1 MKKNYFFFIVFL
13 TISSLI
19 YAQKPGGTSLDVEL
33 WLKADIINQ
42 SNNTEVNSWT
52 DQSGKNRTH
61 TQLGTNS
68 VPLFDKTNLMNFQ
81 PSLRFAPGIA
91 NRKLSYA
98 TNFVE
103 ATKSYFVFYVSKV
116 ETNSTTRG
124 IVYAFNASRNSNDG
138 WRYGNPLLTTAGVGT
153 TNSIESN
160 VDPRRMF
167 GINTSIR
174 TNSNSIAD
182 QLYYNGSLF
191 STMTNATRL
200 MNTNTGAS
208 IIGNSDTGGSY
219 PFYGNIQEIIVLS
232 STVGSTINTT
242 EFEKVLSYLA
252 IKYGIGLSN
261 TQVNYVNSNNDII
274 WDGTTNSSYQNDRF
288 GIGRDDNSGLY
299 QKQSKSY
306 TDEFATVYVGD
317 LATTNS
323 ENTSTITNN
332 HFLIFGS
339 NGLDGTQAYE
349 HNTSESFSDGTSLT
363 SDVNKRQ
370 RNILKAQ
377 TFGQTSFNV
386 NIKSKF
392 SASYLL
398 VSTTE
403 NFSTTTTR
411 VYALDSNKT
420 ANNIVINDGD
430 YISFASY
437 LTAPGGVTDGLKVW
451 LNANEENL
459 DLNGTNVN
467 LWRDLTVNGNDFTL
481 NNVNYS
487 NKTAPQFINC
497 DPRMNFNPTL
507 EFNTTAYLALAGN
520 QTTNPRPM
528 SVNAP
533 LDATSFVLYNS
544 SRSSGSLLY
553 THGFG
558 GTNPITSE
566 TRYPAVGFA
575 PANRQ
580 GRVRNEG
587 TGASN
592 NNGSLPGYLPNSTSL
607 QMVNTH
613 KANAI
618 NNAGYTIHD
627 FGGWQE
633 KVTST
638 GLFGDGFRMAQGA
651 TLGGASL
658 TDGSFVGLISEVFFY
673 ERALTSD
680 EQNKIRS
687 YLGMKYALTLDTNG
701 TSTTENYD
709 YILSDNITKV
719 WPGNSTPNSGY
730 HNNIVGLVRD
740 DAQSLNILRSRST
753 ATGSAITLLTKGSED
768 CGEDGESFDN
778 LNGLFVGHNNGSTTP
793 SDLRGN
799 EDICGQ
805 IDYSLT
811 GPSSRIWLAQNTNES
826 NTLPVSSKTITM
838 KASGDDFPFS
848 GSGYEV
854 YLLVADSDSK
864 LKNNQWDQIIP
875 MTYIDGEHIANY
887 TFSDQYTYFTFGAKS
902 AVGDCETCSFSGTKS
917 LDFIKTNWP
926 TRGDK
931 GPKIFNLGDDFNVN
945 VQYIDDNNLSSTN
958 YPRTSSLKSL
968 RNRRSGTDAVTTK
981 INFTND
987 EGTTISSAASF
998 EIFNID
1004 REAYRLN
1011 NVQVIGY
1018 CNGVEVYPKL
1028 NYTYPREE
1036 RSRYTI
1042 GTAGK
1047 ANAKAKGVRYN
1058 GNSGYT
1064 NKRGRMF
1071 VEFENTVQEIQII
1084 NTVTHS
1090 STSSGTMHLGIGPI
1104 EFYCPAP
1111 LPEPNEDGIIFTKQG
1126 TTEVLLCDEVD
1137 YSFRF
1142 VNTNCDTKITDFTD
1156 ELPEGMIWVNE
1167 SVSTELEIDGDI
1179 TGYGTRT
1186 LKLNNL
1192 KIPGGG
1198 SLYTVRAIAIFDDS
1212 ATAGDYN
1219 NQAKL
1224 SYENSSGI
1232 TTEIS
1237 SIDRLTGEL
1246 ATITSAV
1253 NSDRP
1258 KRVITSMSLNKKCFV
1273 LNDEIEVTLNI
1284 NNPNSFTLSNIFL
1297 NLEYDS
1303 EVFTLVD
1310 NSITTSTGL
1319 NIGTNTGDDGSLE
1332 YEDITLPVGIS
1343 TITFK
1348 VTASND
1354 ISNYEINPDTL
1365 NPVESTFSYDLTS
1378 ESEDI
1383 CLGSSTI
1390 NANGETDLYYCS
1402 SCTKSPTGGTALNSN
1417 VGIST
1422 LKNQFT
1428 NWPKEIPNG
1437 FLVLESGK
1445 KGMVL
1450 TRTNPAAIGE
1460 NNWVKGMIIFD
1471 TSDDKK
1477 CISIYNGSTWNCI
1490 QKSCNE

>member
-1 MKKNYFFFIVFL
+1 MKKINFFLIVFL
-13 TISSLI
+13 TINCLL
-19 YAQKPGGTSLDVEL
+19 YAQKPGGTSLEVEL
-33 WLKADIINQ
+33 WLKADAINQ
-42 SNNTEVNSWT
+42 SNGTNVNSWI

-61 TQLGTNS
+61 IQSGTNS
-68 VPLFDKTNLMNFQ
+68 VPVFDKINLMNFQ
-81 PSLRFAPGIA
+81 PSLRFAPGVA
-91 NRKLSYA
+91 NRKLIYP
-98 TNFVE
+98 THFVE
-103 ATKSYFVFYVSKV
+103 ATKSYFIFYVSRV

-124 IVYAFNASRNSNDG
+124 VVYAFNATRHSDNG
-138 WRYGNPLLTTAGVGT
+138 WRYGNPSISTAGTGST
-153 TNSIESN
+153 YSIESN
-160 VDPRRMF
+160 ADPKRMA

-182 QLYYNGSLF
+182 QLYYNGNLF
-191 STMTNATRL
+191 GTMTNATRI
-200 MNTNTGAS
+200 MNTGIGAS
-208 IIGNSDTGGSY
+208 IIGNSNTGNEY
-219 PFYGNIQEIIVLS
+219 PFYGNVQEIIVLS
-232 STVGSTINTT
+232 STVGNSINPA
-242 EFEKVLSYLA
+242 ELQKVLSYLS
-252 IKYGIGLSN
+252 IKYGIGLSS
-261 TQVNYVNSNNDII
+261 TQENYVNSNNEVI
-274 WDGTTNSSYQNDRF
+274 WDGSTNNSYQNDRF

-299 QKQSKSY
+299 QKQSTSYDKS
-306 TDEFATVYVGD
+306 FATIFLGD
-317 LATTNS
+317 LATINND
-323 ENTSTITNN
+323 NTSTIDNN
-332 HFLIFGS
+332 NFLIFGS
-339 NGLDGTQAYE
+339 NGLNGTENFEYKQ
-349 HNTSESFSDGTSLT
+349 GTSFNENTILS

-370 RNILKAQ
+370 RIIFKAQ
-377 TFGQTSFNV
+377 TYGKTSFNI
-386 NIKSKF
+386 NIKSNIR
-392 SASYLL
+392 ATHLL
-398 VSTTE
+398 VSTNE
-403 NFSTTTTR
+403 NFSPTTTR
-411 VYALDSNKT
+411 VYTLNSD
-420 ANNIVINDGD
+420 NIAQNIRIDNGN
-430 YISFASY
+430 YITFAHY
-437 LTAPGGVTDGLKVW
+437 LTAPGGVVDGLRVW
-451 LNANEENL
+451 LNASEENL
-459 DLNGTNVN
+459 DLTGDKIDV
-467 LWRDLTVNGNDFTL
+467 WRDLSNFGND
-481 NNVNYS
+481 YS
-487 NKTAPQFINC
+487 HSAVTGSGTKPSIVRC
-497 DPRMNFNPTL
+497 DPKMNFNTSIRF
-507 EFNTTAYLALAGN
+507 ETNDALAISSG
-520 QTTNPRPM
+520 PM

-533 LDATSFVLYNS
+533 DNFTSFVMYNS
-544 SRSSGSLLY
+544 FSNTSTTGVY
-553 THGFG
+553 THAFGNTNLNGGAGDQKPAMGFTPRRANGRLYAAGSGNDIDGSGVEGYSLGSTALEMIHTRKASATG
-558 GTNPITSE
+558 G
-566 TRYPAVGFA
+566 RYVKF
-575 PANRQ
+575 
-580 GRVRNEG
+580 
-587 TGASN
+587 
-592 NNGSLPGYLPNSTSL
+592 
-607 QMVNTH
+607 
-613 KANAI
+613 
-618 NNAGYTIHD
+618 D
-627 FGGWQE
+627 FGGFATE
-633 KVTST
+633 LNTPGTST
-638 GLFGDGFRMAQGA
+638 FGNNFLMASGGIIGGGFYNPRRFDGI
-651 TLGGASL
+651 
-658 TDGSFVGLISEVFFY
+658 ISEIFFY
-673 ERALTSD
+673 ERELTNI
-680 EQNKIRS
+680 EQDKIRS
-687 YLGMKYALTLDTNG
+687 FLAMKYALTLDEDRTNP
-701 TSTTENYD
+701 TKNYD
-709 YILSDNITKV
+709 YILSDGITKV
-719 WPGNSTPNSGY
+719 WPGNSTPTSNY
-730 HNNIVGLVRD
+730 HNRVTGLVRD
-740 DAQSLNILRSRST
+740 DNQGLNIQRSKST
-753 ATGSAITLLTKGSED
+753 EVNSSITLLTKGTET
-768 CGEDGESFDN
+768 CGISGETFDN
-778 LNGLFVGHNNGSTTP
+778 LNALFIGDNNGSTTP

-799 EDICGQ
+799 EDICGE

-811 GPSSRIWLAQNTNES
+811 GPSSRIWLAQNTNAN
-826 NTLPVSSKTITM
+826 NTLPVSSKTITL
-838 KASGDDFPFS
+838 KAGGDDFPFS

-864 LKNNQWDQIIP
+864 LKNNQWDQIVP
-875 MTYIDGEHIANY
+875 MTYIDGEHVANY
-887 TFSDQYTYFTFGAKS
+887 TFTDQYTYFTFGAKS
-902 AVGDCETCSFSGTKS
+902 AVGDCETCNFSGTKS
-917 LDFIKTNWP
+917 LDFIRTNWP

-931 GPKIFNLGDDFNVN
+931 GPKTFNLGDDFNVN

-1028 NYTYPREE
+1028 TYTYPREE

-1042 GTAGK
+1042 GIAGK
-1047 ANAKAKGVRYN
+1047 ANAKARGVRYN

-1142 VNTNCDTKITDFTD
+1142 VNTNCDTKITDLTD
-1156 ELPEGMIWVNE
+1156 ELPEGMVWANE

-1237 SIDRLTGEL
+1237 SIDRLTGEST
-1246 ATITSAV
+1246 TITSAV
-1253 NSDRP
+1253 DSDRP
-1258 KRVITSMSLNKKCFV
+1258 KRIITSMIFSKECFNLNG
-1273 LNDEIEVTLNI
+1273 EIEVTLNI
-1284 NNPNSFTLSNIFL
+1284 DNPNSFTLSNIFL

-1303 EVFTLVD
+1303 EVFTLVN

-1319 NIGTNTGDDGSLE
+1319 NIGTNIGDDGSLE
-1332 YEDITLPVGIS
+1332 YEDITLPAGIS

-1348 VTASND
+1348 VKASND

-1390 NANGETDLYYCS
+1390 NANGETDLDYCS
-1402 SCTKSPTGGTALNSN
+1402 YCTKSPTGGTAINSN
-1417 VGIST
+1417 AGIST
-1422 LKNQFT
+1422 LKSQFS
-1428 NWPKEIPNG
+1428 NWPENVPNG

-1450 TRTNPAAIGE
+1450 TRTTPTAIGA

-1471 TSDDKK
+1471 ISDDKK